1 MVPTE
6 LMKAMKQLSLAETGF
21 LPKAG
26 KQTRKAVFLA
36 EMDTVVPWSRLEALI
51 EPFYPKKGN
60 GRPPMPLVT
69 MLRIHFMQ
77 QWFGYSDPAM
87 EEALHDVPLL
97 RGFAG
102 LDAFEDVMPD
112 ESTIL
117 RFRHLLEKHDLA
129 VAIFAEVSA
138 VLSEKG
144 LSMKRGTVVDATL
157 IAAPSSTKNEDK
169 KRDPEMTQ
177 TKKGNQWHFG
187 MKAHIGV
194 DPESGL
200 VHTVECTTA
209 KVADI
214 TMMESCLHGE
224 ETLVLGDRGYHK
236 KNRTIDTF
244 EKEGNLTVLTPTKKP
259 AGSKLS
265 KEQKAFNR
273 LLSAIRAVVEHP
285 FRVVKRQFGYAKVR
299 YRGLAKNTGQIVTLF
314 ALTNLWLARKRLLP
328 LKGEVRP

>member
-36 EMDTVVPWSRLEALI
+36 EMETVVPWSRLEALI
-51 EPFYPKKGN
+51 EPHYPKKGN
-60 GRPPMPLVT
+60 GRPPMPLGT

-97 RGFAG
+97 RSFAG

-129 VAIFAEVSA
+129 VAIFAEVNG

-169 KRDPEMTQ
+169 QRDPEMT
-177 TKKGNQWHFG
+177 
-187 MKAHIGV
+187 
-194 DPESGL
+194 
-200 VHTVECTTA
+200 
-209 KVADI
+209 
-214 TMMESCLHGE
+214 
-224 ETLVLGDRGYHK
+224 
-236 KNRTIDTF
+236 
-244 EKEGNLTVLTPTKKP
+244 PTKKP
-259 AGSKLS
+259 KGGELTK
-265 KEQKAFNR
+265 KQKAFNR
-273 LLSAIRAVVEHP
+273 MLSSVRAIVEHP
-285 FRVVKRQFGYAKVR
+285 FRVVKRQFGFVKVR

-314 ALTNLWLARKRLLP
+314 ALANLWLARKRLLP
-328 LKGEVRP
+328 LLGEVRP